1 MSMIYLD
8 NAATSWP
15 KPPAVYETLG
25 SFLQTLGA
33 NPGRAGHR
41 MAAAA
46 AATVTDCRR
55 RLARLMNAESP
66 DRVVFA
72 SNATDAL
79 NLAVRGLLRPG
90 DHAITSSMEHN
101 SLARPLHSVAEHGIQ
116 VTKVLC
122 SPHGVLDPALVAE
135 AASSRLSLIAVT
147 HASNVN
153 GVMQPIE
160 ELAEI
165 ARRYNALLLVD
176 AAQTFGAMPLDVQS
190 LGVDL
195 LAFPGHKS
203 LLGPPG
209 TGGLYVGPRVDVET
223 FTPQRSGGTGV
234 RSEEDAQPSE
244 LPQRYE
250 SGTSNTVGIAGLAA
264 GLRFLEEH
272 GVESIHRRETA
283 LTQRLMTGLEAIEG
297 VRVCAGPAEAPQA
310 AVVSC
315 VVDDWSP
322 ADVGSVLDQSF
333 DIACRTGLH
342 CAPDACRTI
351 GAFPEG
357 TVRFSPGCFTTE
369 DEIDAAI
376 EAVAEIA
383 STPTA

>member
-1 MSMIYLD
+1 MIYLD

-15 KPPAVYETLG
+15 KPPSVYETLG

-41 MAAAA
+41 MAAGAA
-46 AATVTDCRR
+46 AAVADCRL

-66 DRVVFA
+66 NHVVFA

-79 NLAVRGLLRPG
+79 NLAIRGLLRPG
-90 DHAITSSMEHN
+90 DQVITSSMEHN
-101 SLARPLHSVAEHGIQ
+101 SLARPLRSVAEQGVQ

-122 SPHGVLDPALVAE
+122 SPQGVIDRDVVA
-135 AASSRLSLIAVT
+135 AAVSPRLRLIAVT

-153 GVMQPIE
+153 GAIQPIE
-160 ELAEI
+160 DLAEI
-165 ARRYNALLLVD
+165 ARHHNALLLVD
-176 AAQTFGAMPLDVQS
+176 GAQTLGAMPMDVQS
-190 LGVDL
+190 MGIDL
-195 LAFPGHKS
+195 LAFPGHKG

-209 TGGLYVGPRVDVET
+209 TGGLYVGPQVDLAT

-234 RSEEDAQPSE
+234 RSEDDAQPLE
-244 LPQRYE
+244 LPHRYE
-250 SGTSNTVGIAGLAA
+250 SGTSNTIGIAGLAA
-264 GLRFLEEH
+264 GVRFLEEH
-272 GVESIHRRETA
+272 GVQSIHQRESSLTRRLIA
-283 LTQRLMTGLEAIEG
+283 GLEAIEG
-297 VRVCAGPAEAPQA
+297 VRVCNPPAGAPQV

-315 VVDDWSP
+315 VVDGWSP

-357 TVRFSPGCFTTE
+357 TVRLSPGCFTTE

-376 EAVAEIA
+376 AAVAEIA
-383 STPTA
+383 STPSA

>member
-1 MSMIYLD
+1 MIYLD

-15 KPPAVYETLG
+15 KPQAVYETLG
-25 SFLQTLGA
+25 SFLQNLGA

-41 MAAAA
+41 MAAGAA
-46 AATVTDCRR
+46 AAVADCRL

-66 DRVVFA
+66 ERVIFA

-79 NLAVRGLLRPG
+79 NLAVHGLLRPG

-101 SLARPLHSVAEHGIQ
+101 SLARPLRSVAEQGVQ
-116 VTKVLC
+116 VTKILC
-122 SPHGVLDPALVAE
+122 SPHGVIDTDLVAA
-135 AASSRLSLIAVT
+135 AASPRLRVIAVT

-153 GVMQPIE
+153 GAMQPIE

-165 ARRYNALLLVD
+165 AHRNDALLLVD
-176 AAQTFGAMPLDVQS
+176 GAQTLGAMPVDVQS
-190 LGVDL
+190 MGIDL

-209 TGGLYVGPRVDVET
+209 TGGLYIGPRVDVET
-223 FTPQRSGGTGV
+223 FRPQRSGGTGV
-234 RSEEDAQPSE
+234 RSEEDAAPSE
-244 LPQRYE
+244 LPYRYE
-250 SGTSNTVGIAGLAA
+250 SGTSNTVGIAALAA
-264 GLRFLEEH
+264 GLRFIEERGSNAIH
-272 GVESIHRRETA
+272 HWESNLTRR
-283 LTQRLMTGLEAIEG
+283 LISGLEALAG
-297 VRVCAGPAEAPQA
+297 VRVCRAPDGAPQA

-315 VVDDWSP
+315 LVEGWIP

-357 TVRFSPGCFTTE
+357 TVRLSPGYFTTE
-369 DEIDAAI
+369 DDIDAAVA
-376 EAVAEIA
+376 AVAEIA
-383 STPTA
+383 STPAA

>member
-1 MSMIYLD
+1 MIYLD

-41 MAAAA
+41 MAAGAA
-46 AATVTDCRR
+46 AAVADCRL
-55 RLARLMNAESP
+55 RLARLLNAELAEQ
-66 DRVVFA
+66 VVFA

-79 NLAVRGLLRPG
+79 NLAVRGLLQPG

-101 SLARPLHSVAEHGIQ
+101 SLARPLRFVADGGVR
-116 VTKVLC
+116 VTKIPC
-122 SPHGVLDPALVAE
+122 SLQGMIDVDQVSAA
-135 AASSRLSLIAVT
+135 AASGLRLIAVT

-153 GVMQPIE
+153 GAIQPIAD
-160 ELAEI
+160 LAEI
-165 ARRYNALLLVD
+165 ARRHGALLLVD
-176 AAQTFGAMPLDVQS
+176 GAQTAGAMPVDVQA
-190 LGVDL
+190 LGIDL
-195 LAFPGHKS
+195 LAFPGHKG

-209 TGGLYVGPRVDVET
+209 TGGLYVGSRVDLT
-223 FTPQRSGGTGV
+223 SFSPQRFGGTGV
-234 RSEEDAQPSE
+234 RSEEEAQPTE
-244 LPQRYE
+244 LPHRYE
-250 SGTSNTVGIAGLAA
+250 SGTSNTVGIAALAA
-264 GLRFLEEH
+264 GVRFLEER
-272 GVESIHRRETA
+272 GVSSIHAWETH
-283 LTQRLMTGLEAIEG
+283 LTQRLIGGLEAIDGVHVCKVPEG
-297 VRVCAGPAEAPQA
+297 SPQA

-315 VVDDWSP
+315 RIDGWSP

-357 TVRFSPGCFTTE
+357 TIRFSPGYFTTE
-369 DEIDAAI
+369 EEIDTAI
-376 EAVAEIA
+376 GAVAEIA
-383 STPTA
+383 STPSA

>member
-1 MSMIYLD
+1 MIYLD

-15 KPPAVYETLG
+15 KPPSVYETLG

-41 MAAAA
+41 MAAGAA
-46 AATVTDCRR
+46 AAVADCRL

-66 DRVVFA
+66 DHVVFA

-79 NLAVRGLLRPG
+79 NLAIRGLLRPG
-90 DHAITSSMEHN
+90 DQVITSSMEHN
-101 SLARPLHSVAEHGIQ
+101 SLARPLRSVAEQGVQ

-122 SPHGVLDPALVAE
+122 SPQGVIDHDVVAA
-135 AASSRLSLIAVT
+135 AASPRLRLIAVT

-153 GVMQPIE
+153 GAIQPIE
-160 ELAEI
+160 DLAEI
-165 ARRYNALLLVD
+165 AHHHKALLLVD
-176 AAQTFGAMPLDVQS
+176 GAQTLGAMPMDVQS
-190 LGVDL
+190 MGIDL

-209 TGGLYVGPRVDVET
+209 TGGLYVGPQVDLAT

-234 RSEEDAQPSE
+234 RSEDDAQPLE
-244 LPQRYE
+244 LPYRYE

-264 GLRFLEEH
+264 GVRFLEEH
-272 GVESIHRRETA
+272 SVQSIHQRESSLTRRLIA
-283 LTQRLMTGLEAIEG
+283 GLEGIEG
-297 VRVCAGPAEAPQA
+297 VRVCNPPAGAPQA

-315 VVDDWSP
+315 VVDGWSP

-357 TVRFSPGCFTTE
+357 TVRLSPGCFTTE

-376 EAVAEIA
+376 AAVAEIA
-383 STPTA
+383 STPSA